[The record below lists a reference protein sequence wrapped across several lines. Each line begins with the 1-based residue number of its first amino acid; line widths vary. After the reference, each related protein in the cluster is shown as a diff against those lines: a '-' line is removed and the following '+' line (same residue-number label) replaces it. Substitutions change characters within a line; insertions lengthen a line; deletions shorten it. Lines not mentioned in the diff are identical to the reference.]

1 MLQDHTKQNPSTN
14 ITQSLPATMVNQG
27 QVISKE
33 TKLDSVFNATEW
45 QNAEMN
51 KWNDVFKSSTK
62 EINKALETSKAK
74 AKAKQKSALFLNG
87 INIPKSTRTAF
98 LKAVQAM
105 DGPSSA
111 SEPSEYDFKKKE
123 EPKEYPHPWNKKR
136 IRKIIMTDN

>member
-62 EINKALETSKAK
+62 EILSDRSHRGKLNNDETSDR
-74 AKAKQKSALFLNG
+74 SLYLV
-87 INIPKSTRTAF
+87 S
-98 LKAVQAM
+98 
-105 DGPSSA
+105 
-111 SEPSEYDFKKKE
+111 
-123 EPKEYPHPWNKKR
+123 
-136 IRKIIMTDN
+136 